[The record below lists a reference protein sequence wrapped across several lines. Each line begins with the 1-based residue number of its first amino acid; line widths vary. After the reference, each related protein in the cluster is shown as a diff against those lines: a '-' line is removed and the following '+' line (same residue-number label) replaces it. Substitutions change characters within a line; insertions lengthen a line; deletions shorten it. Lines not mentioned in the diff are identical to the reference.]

1 MMPGMS
7 MAPQLPTGPESAKKA
22 MAAILSATS
31 STCDCEACKILR
43 EMAQSLKADL
53 LK

>member
-7 MAPQLPTGPESAKKA
+7 MPSALPAGPDSAKKA
-22 MAAILSATS
+22 MAAILSAVS
-31 STCDCEACKILR
+31 SSCDCEACKILR